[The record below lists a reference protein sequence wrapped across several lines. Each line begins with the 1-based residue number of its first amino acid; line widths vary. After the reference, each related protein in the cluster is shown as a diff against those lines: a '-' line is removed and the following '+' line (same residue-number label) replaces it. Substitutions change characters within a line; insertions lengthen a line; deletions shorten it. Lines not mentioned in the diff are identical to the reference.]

1 MIKTYTDFITQI
13 EGVYGVYNPALK
25 AELAMYLPAKVR
37 QDDLQSLYWKIRE
50 EYTTAYKTPPD
61 LTQIHALLKKSAGN
75 YEADAVKIYNEI
87 TATGCS
93 LDHVILSDIRGQK
106 ALEKVFGTWPEFC
119 RRNPDD
125 EQWHRK
131 NFIKAY
137 CDCEVTQDEIPRIMY
152 GDSTCRDRPP
162 NMYGNKGECKK
173 YLEYSK
179 PEGAVLKIAD
189 TMTRDMRIGNEH

>member
-1 MIKTYTDFITQI
+1 MTMATDIYTD
-13 EGVYGVYNPALK
+13 YKSPALK
-25 AELAMYLPAKVR
+25 QMTAMYIKEHFTEQQLDKTMATLLVKLNPK
-37 QDDLQSLYWKIRE
+37 
-50 EYTTAYKTPPD
+50 YKTPPSPAD
-61 LTQIHALLKKSAGN
+61 FEEIFFTKSAGN

-93 LDHVILSDIRGQK
+93 LDHVIISDIRGQK

>member
-1 MIKTYTDFITQI
+1 MTYSEFMTTI
-13 EGVYGVYNPALK
+13 EEVYTPYAAPMLK
-25 AELAMYLPAKVR
+25 KMTAMYIKEHFTEPELDKTMATLLVKLNPK
-37 QDDLQSLYWKIRE
+37 
-50 EYTTAYKTPPD
+50 YKTPPSPAD
-61 LTQIHALLKKSAGN
+61 FEEIFFTKSAGN

-93 LDHVILSDIRGQK
+93 LDHVIISDIRGQK

-137 CDCEVTQDEIPRIMY
+137 CDCEVASDEIPRIMY
-152 GDSTCRDRPP
+152 GDSPRRDRLPY
-162 NMYGNKGECKK
+162 MFGNEDECKK

-189 TMTRDMRIGNEH
+189 TMARDMRIGNEH